1 MGGVAIQHPHYY
13 TIHLLNNLRQL
24 VTMPPWQTVYDHFSK
39 WNKLGVW
46 ERIVNRLNQI
56 VRIRMNRKTIS
67 SYGIIDAQSVKTQYA
82 SEEREIDGG
91 QKSKGPQTPYH
102 C

>member
-13 TIHLLNNLRQL
+13 TIYLLNNLRQL

-46 ERIVNRLNQI
+46 ERIVDRLNQI
-56 VRIRMNRKTIS
+56 VRLKKNRKPFQVTGLS
-67 SYGIIDAQSVKTQYA
+67 MLKALKHNTQAKSVKLMGA
-82 SEEREIDGG
+82 
-91 QKSKGPQTPYH
+91 KK
-102 C
+102 